1 MTAPLKIGRTLW
13 SLPLPEHPDS
23 RKIRHLMQNTPEI
36 GLSEFLFAPNAD
48 IWTFRFMGEPLIL
61 VNDLCEGADIRFRRR
76 ESQTAAE
83 CFARLLAA
91 SV

>member
-1 MTAPLKIGRTLW
+1 
-13 SLPLPEHPDS
+13 
-23 RKIRHLMQNTPEI
+23 
-36 GLSEFLFAPNAD
+36 
-48 IWTFRFMGEPLIL
+48 MGVVIMGDPLIL

-83 CFARLLAA
+83 CFARLLAT